1 MSTNITPAETINQ
14 ALSAL
19 PFVARGQEGRAEYE
33 DAYGD
38 LQDQFKDA
46 LYETYGEGLNRAQH
60 ERAYSL
66 AYQEGHASGWY
77 DIQNYY
83 IDYADFARFIIAN

>member
-1 MSTNITPAETINQ
+1 MSTEINPAETINQ
-14 ALSAL
+14 AVRAL
-19 PFVARGQEGRAEYE
+19 PFVARGQEGRAEYD

-66 AYQEGHASGWY
+66 AYQEGHASGWH